1 MPNTAPLDAPSAVA
15 LSIYEDDTNP
25 PDLPVQWLV
34 PYVSDPDGDPV
45 GIAITQVGVRIG
57 TWQYS
62 LDGGASWLSIDAN
75 LINSTTN
82 EVALLLGPEA
92 RVRVLPFANQLSYLD
107 SSMSLLRVRSW
118 DGTSG
123 EQGQYVVINEVGG
136 TTAFS
141 WYDNLADIYV
151 YPTNDTPTFS
161 AGSGIASIDF
171 AMARSVLVQ
180 PDGSIIVVGYVVG
193 SSVDIAV
200 TRLNPD
206 GSVDPTFNGGLGVA
220 VLPLGNGTEEA
231 VSVVRQPDGKLLLGG
246 YSGSGDYDF
255 IVVRLNAD
263 GSPDTAFGTQS
274 VATVAMGSDYD
285 LGRSIALQPDGRILI
300 TGLAAG
306 IGGFQAG
313 VVRLN
318 VDGSLDTTFN
328 GTGKLLVPG
337 SSPMAPHTGVA
348 VQADG
353 KVVMA
358 WTTWNGTDPDFAVM
372 RFNADGSADTS
383 FSGDGLADI
392 VAPGAEAL
400 FAGLAVQQ
408 DGKILLAGSTQTGME
423 KHLTVLRLNAD
434 GTLDTAFNGTGQ
446 VVIPVGTG
454 SSLVYA
460 MALQPD
466 GKILVAGGAV
476 GSAVDYAVVRL
487 NTDGSLDTSFN
498 QTGKVLVP
506 VRTGN
511 DAAYALSVQPDGK
524 ILLLG
529 DGPGNTGMAVVR
541 LNADGSVDTTFDSQV
556 ADTLGGS
563 VSYTEGATAIT
574 LDSSVAI
581 YDVEL
586 AGIDNYAGASLTL
599 ARHGG
604 ADADDQ
610 FSGIGGLS
618 FSGSN
623 AIVSGVT
630 IGTVS
635 NGGGTLTITFNG
647 NATQS
652 RVNQALSSI
661 GYANLSDAPPASLR
675 IDWLFSD
682 GNSYLQGDG
691 GALSTSGST
700 TVNITAVN
708 DSPTG
713 LVSIDGTLLT
723 GGTVTANAALSD
735 ADGLGTLAYR
745 WYADDVAIG
754 GATGQSYTLTAAEA
768 GKRISVVVSYIDGG
782 GTLESVTGVAGTV
795 VGTSIVG
802 GPGRDRL
809 LGTAGNDTL
818 DGRGDEDNMAGGAG
832 DDRYLVD
839 TTGDVVVER
848 AGEGSD
854 TVIASLSYKL
864 AAHVENLT
872 LVGPA
877 PLAGWGNAQANVLVG
892 NAAANLLTGQ
902 GGADTYT
909 GGLGG
914 DIFSFAQEALG
925 ATQTITDFSAPQGDW
940 IDLRLIDANEAIAGD
955 QAFRFIGEAAF
966 SANAAGLLRFDAA
979 TNSLL
984 GSTDADAQ
992 AELVIVLV
1000 GITHLGR
1007 DAGGIGAG
1015 NFFS

>member
-1 MPNTAPLDAPSAVA
+1 MPNTAPTIDPQYDYFDYLREGVRHVGSQVRSYAAPS
-15 LSIYEDDTNP
+15 
-25 PDLPVQWLV
+25 
-34 PYVSDPDGDPV
+34 SDPDGDV
-45 GIAITQVGVRIG
+45 LGLAITGLDTRAG

-62 LDGGASWLSIDAN
+62 MDGGTSWLTVQADI
-75 LINSTTN
+75 LNSTTN
-82 EVALLLGPEA
+82 EVALLLGPS
-92 RVRVLPFANQLSYLD
+92 VRLRLLPFENLTGTFPSAVTF
-107 SSMSLLRVRSW
+107 RVW

-123 EQGQYVVINEVGG
+123 VSGEYTVIQASGG
-136 TTAFS
+136 ETAFS
-141 WYDNLADIYV
+141 AGTDTTSVTVLSV
-151 YPTNDTPTFS
+151 NDGPTFLS
-161 AGSGIASIDF
+161 GSGKVPIDF
-171 AMARSVLVQ
+171 PMARSVLVQ

-306 IGGFQAG
+306 TGGFQAG

-541 LNADGSVDTTFDSQV
+541 LNADGSVDTTFDSQA

-563 VSYTEGATAIT
+563 VSYTEGAAAIT

-713 LVSIDGTLLT
+713 LVLIDGTLLT

-754 GATGQSYTLTAAEA
+754 GATGQNYTLTAAEA

-1015 NFFS
+1015 NFFA